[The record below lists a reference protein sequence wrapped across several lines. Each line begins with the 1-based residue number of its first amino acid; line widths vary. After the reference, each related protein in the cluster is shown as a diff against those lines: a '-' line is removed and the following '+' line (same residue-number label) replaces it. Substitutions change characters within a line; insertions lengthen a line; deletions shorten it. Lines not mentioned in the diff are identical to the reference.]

1 MTPPEGQTIPVCQTF
16 KSQDD
21 IPLASLLTHVCA
33 ESDKRFVYWKD
44 IEETFESVFY
54 LQDVSD
60 ERLLFMIDE
69 NAELHIPLRIEHDP
83 DDDYTVVYINS
94 HRPHSDI
101 YREQGNAL
109 IPTPITLFEPL
120 ERLFT
125 TTTYLFDRLK
135 LTPNA
140 ARATFLQLVANARYY
155 HALLVKEIQSLD
167 DFGFRSQFPRI
178 DRTLVLK
185 RVQKLDEQVPEW
197 DYRNICFNMFY
208 GDHGKWDYATSK
220 LFVVLPSDLDSWVDD
235 NPSTH
240 HFRLYFLCDN
250 NMDVLAKRGMPQHV
264 HLSNHP
270 GYILKQPQEFFT
282 KYGDYVLR
290 LLQLVRLGYSDN
302 AYDIP
307 AIDTFNILWKYKTH
321 PGSNLSRDTIRPL
334 VEKAIAH
341 IEKILPP
348 KWTMEPG
355 LTRSQSA
362 AIKDFLVVQRSDN
375 AEGNLHHHIDSQQCV
390 SWRCQKHKEQY
401 FAQKPLEALRV
412 HVSRRR
418 GHIDLQQAR
427 LRVELQSY
435 TESAEFQK
443 LLTNIRLPFNLSIK
457 LNWNTTRSYVEK
469 LCQDV
474 SQLKA
479 ATLDIEGI
487 NLNIYPQGYVH
498 YTHNI
503 FADKVL
509 PETGLQLIT
518 VLNYPRPQEQ
528 CIHIGNFSLQSK
540 ISPSRSSHSWVE
552 LRSDLDR
559 FGRLLSKAQVAS
571 ECEAA
576 ATELKFVKKKH
587 GLSDTNLIT
596 IHGEKWAAVFDL
608 REFAVIEAY
617 SHDAECPQAIRSSG
631 SLRKFTVDLSDLE
644 FDKQFFQVVDA
655 NPGLQYLNVAYYGRR
670 VFSYIE
676 HLIKSWRES
685 SSSYCLTLIDRLEGT
700 QGRIVAQMMAQRPDS
715 GTFEV
720 DSTTS
725 STWNAKKA
733 ASPPGIQFL
742 KWDEDQASILA
753 DHHAMFLDVVTLQ
766 HPSALRLLTVDTSRL
781 SGDGLDSIRNVL
793 HRSRL
798 EHLNLVCKPVDSTLS
813 QSISE
818 VLRAIPWGTLKSLV
832 LSGNDTNGCMELCP
846 MPEEPRL
853 LSLQIQG
860 TGPAP
865 QELAHS
871 SALFIHHLASESSL
885 EKMVIKGVQMK
896 DPSDWRVIV
905 DAPDPA
911 HLKKIELCTNGMSQ
925 LRSNADVAALYDS
938 KFMTSAG
945 TKARTPVL
953 KTQSLQD
960 VFAQSPNRTSQRDRD
975 TVSQISISTS
985 EMSDEAETLAPCYLS
1000 EMTNSVKTQAP
1011 SSSPKIASDVERQT
1025 LHSSSEMAGCAETQA
1040 SIATS
1045 ETSDETQIPMTT
1057 SEMSDDTGTQTSV
1070 AMSEMSDDAETQ
1082 ASIVTSE
1089 TSDDA
1094 ETLVPCS
1101 SSEMSSN
1108 TKTQASSSSSETS
1121 DNAETRAPSVAL
1133 QIAQGIV
1140 SQTPVT
1146 PAKKASDFETQMP
1159 GARSKI
1165 SSKTVIQT
1173 VVGTS
1178 AISGGNVTRMA
1189 ARASVISGDTETQT
1203 LVATSKIPDNSGTQ
1217 MLCYMRPTPNT
1228 VGIPNNHASSQ
1239 NMVETRKKS
1248 LWRRMCC
1255 WC

>member
-83 DDDYTVVYINS
+83 DDDYTV
-94 HRPHSDI
+94 
-101 YREQGNAL
+101 
-109 IPTPITLFEPL
+109 
-120 ERLFT
+120 
-125 TTTYLFDRLK
+125 
-135 LTPNA
+135 
-140 ARATFLQLVANARYY
+140 
-155 HALLVKEIQSLD
+155 IQSLD

-270 GYILKQPQEFFT
+270 GYILKQPQEFFMR
-282 KYGDYVLR
+282 YGDYVLR

-321 PGSNLSRDTIRPL
+321 AGSNLSRDTIRPL

-401 FAQKPLEALRV
+401 FAQKPLEALRA
-412 HVSRRR
+412 HVSCRR

-559 FGRLLSKAQVAS
+559 FGRLLSKAQVTS

-720 DSTTS
+720 DSTT

-985 EMSDEAETLAPCYLS
+985 EKSDEAETLAPCSLS
-1000 EMTNSVKTQAP
+1000 EMTSSVKTQAP
-1011 SSSPKIASDVERQT
+1011 SSSPEIVSDVETQA

-1045 ETSDETQIPMTT
+1045 EISDETQIPMAT

-1082 ASIVTSE
+1082 ASTATSE
-1089 TSDDA
+1089 MSDDAETQASIATSEMSDDA
-1094 ETLVPCS
+1094 ETLIPCS

-1108 TKTQASSSSSETS
+1108 TKTRASSSSSETS
-1121 DNAETRAPSVAL
+1121 DNAETQAPSVAL

-1146 PAKKASDFETQMP
+1146 PPKKASDFETQMS

-1165 SSKTVIQT
+1165 SN
-1173 VVGTS
+1173 
-1178 AISGGNVTRMA
+1178 GGGHVRDIW
-1189 ARASVISGDTETQT
+1189 RQCDSDGSQSVRDI
-1203 LVATSKIPDNSGTQ
+1203 
-1217 MLCYMRPTPNT
+1217 
-1228 VGIPNNHASSQ
+1228 
-1239 NMVETRKKS
+1239 
-1248 LWRRMCC
+1248 WRH
-1255 WC
+1255 